1 MNEDK
6 KLKRAK
12 KKDKKDKKNK
22 KSTEKNK
29 STGNKQIFI
38 KPLPMLLEA
47 PNDTTQNEAR
57 KEPIQKSEENENSE
71 DDETDKITDLTE
83 TQMLD
88 SLTGLPYPEDE
99 LLFAVPVVAPYTALT
114 NYK

>member
-12 KKDKKDKKNK
+12 KKDKKNKKTLDKNK
-22 KSTEKNK
+22 A
-29 STGNKQIFI
+29 TGNKQIFI

-47 PNDTTQNEAR
+47 PNDTIQFEVQ
-57 KEPIQKSEENENSE
+57 KEPIKKSEDNENSE
-71 DDETDKITDLTE
+71 DDETDKPTDLTE

-88 SLTGLPYPEDE
+88 SLTGIPYAEDE

>member
-12 KKDKKDKKNK
+12 KKDKKNK
-22 KSTEKNK
+22 KSTDKNK
-29 STGNKQIFI
+29 AAGNKKIII

-47 PNDTTQNEAR
+47 PNDTIQFEVQ
-57 KEPIQKSEENENSE
+57 KEPLKKSEDNENSE
-71 DDETDKITDLTE
+71 DDETDKPTDLTE
-83 TQMLD
+83 THMLD
-88 SLTGLPYPEDE
+88 SLTGVPYPEDE